1 MGDFV
6 QQIAVTGIR
15 DAEFEGFVAS
25 ALYEQGWNVLFRAL
39 DFQSLSTYLDTS
51 PTDKPLLLLSTDCEG
66 LTSAGLDLLR
76 KQGTKYI
83 LFRAHNDLQDKYPEA
98 VARPT
103 TTLEL
108 VALLRGSLRN
118 PLIRSSYSAKVR
130 ARTIALGA
138 ASGALGTS
146 TLTINL
152 GAELSELG
160 RKVLIVDAH
169 AESASFAS
177 LLGERGLNTSGEIR
191 AISSGLHILEITQES
206 VAQDLLLLDRAL
218 SEFDFILVDCGVLR
232 DFDKSLTGRRWGSE
246 AIIWSTTRADEIWI
260 LTRANHLGLERLKTL
275 INEFK
280 RNPMKPSPSF
290 INAQSAHVKRG
301 SSRDEQF
308 LQLVTPLRPTRL
320 LRLPWDPRSVNA
332 AEENF
337 SPLIESNERGLLRKV
352 IADIA
357 GELTS

>member
-39 DFQSLSTYLDTS
+39 DFQSLCTYLKTGS
-51 PTDKPLLLLSTDCEG
+51 AGKPLLLLSTDCEG
-66 LTSAGLDLLR
+66 LSPAGLELLR
-76 KQGTKYI
+76 EQGAKYI
-83 LFRAHNDLQDKYPEA
+83 LFNSQNYLHDEYPEA
-98 VARPT
+98 VNRPT

-118 PLIRSSYSAKVR
+118 PLIRSSHSSQVR
-130 ARTIALGA
+130 ARTIVLGA
-138 ASGALGTS
+138 TSGALGTS

-152 GAELSELG
+152 GAELVELSK
-160 RKVLIVDAH
+160 KVLIVDAH
-169 AESASFAS
+169 PESASFAS

-191 AISSGLHILEITQES
+191 AISQGLHILEITQES
-206 VAQDLLLLDRAL
+206 IAQELSLLDRGL
-218 SEFDFILVDCGVLR
+218 SEFDYILIDCGVLR
-232 DFDKSLTGRRWGSE
+232 NFGETLTGRRWGSE
-246 AIIWSTTRADEIWI
+246 ALIWSTTHADEIWI
-260 LTRANHLGLERLKTL
+260 LSRVNHLGLERLRTL
-275 INEFK
+275 INEFS
-280 RNPMKPSPSF
+280 RYPMKPTPSF
-290 INAQSAHVKRG
+290 INAQGAHVKRG
-301 SSRDEQF
+301 SSREEQF

-332 AEENF
+332 AEENL

-352 IADIA
+352 IANIA

>member
-15 DAEFEGFVAS
+15 DADFEGFVAS

-39 DFQSLSTYLDTS
+39 DFQSLNAYLDTG
-51 PTDKPLLLLSTDCEG
+51 PTEKPLLLLSTDCEG
-66 LTSAGLDLLR
+66 LNPAALEHLR
-76 KQGTKYI
+76 EEGAKYI
-83 LFRAHNDLQDKYPEA
+83 LFKASHDGEDKYPEA

-108 VALLRGSLRN
+108 VAILRGSLRN
-118 PLIRSSYSAKVR
+118 PLIRSSHSAKVR
-130 ARTIALGA
+130 ARTIILGA

-152 GAELSELG
+152 GAELSELD

-169 AESASFAS
+169 AESPSFAS
-177 LLGERGLNTSGEIR
+177 LLGERGLNTAGEIR
-191 AISSGLHILEITQES
+191 AISQGLHILEITQES
-206 VAQDLLLLDRAL
+206 AAQDLSLLDRAL
-218 SEFDFILVDCGVLR
+218 SEFDFILIDSGVLR
-232 DFDKSLTGRRWGSE
+232 DFGKSLTGRRWGSE
-246 AIIWSTTRADEIWI
+246 ALIWSTTHADEMWI
-260 LTRANHLGLERLKTL
+260 LSRSNLLGLERLKTL
-275 INEFK
+275 SHELS
-280 RNPMKPSPSF
+280 RYPMKPSPSF
-290 INAQSAHVKRG
+290 INVQSAHVKRG
-301 SSRDEQF
+301 SSREEQF

-332 AEENF
+332 AEENL

-357 GELTS
+357 GQLTS